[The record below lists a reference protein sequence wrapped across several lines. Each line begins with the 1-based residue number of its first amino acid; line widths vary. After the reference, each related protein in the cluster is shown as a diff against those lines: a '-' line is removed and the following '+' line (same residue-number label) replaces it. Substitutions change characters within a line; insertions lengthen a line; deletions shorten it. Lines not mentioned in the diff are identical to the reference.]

1 MLKAKK
7 VVKPVKDYS
16 ELQFLPSVKNAS
28 KLKEKDIF
36 VHDDSGIVDKAQ
48 FTKTVTKRNARLQAQ
63 VDKKNKDKK
72 TK

>member
-7 VVKPVKDYS
+7 VVKPVKDYN

-48 FTKTVTKRNARLQAQ
+48 FNKAVAKGNAASQAFL
-63 VDKKNKDKK
+63 DKKNKDKK